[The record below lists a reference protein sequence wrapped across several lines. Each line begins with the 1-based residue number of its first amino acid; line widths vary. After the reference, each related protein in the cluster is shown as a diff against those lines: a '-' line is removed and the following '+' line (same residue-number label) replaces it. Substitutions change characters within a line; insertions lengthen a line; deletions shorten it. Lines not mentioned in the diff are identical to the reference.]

1 MDNTVKLFKI
11 WSERAC
17 PLIGDSNLSEA
28 ENTLISQL
36 QLAPK
41 IELHLHLEGAI
52 PCTDIFEIARNR
64 GLSDVAEVREKLRFR
79 GYSDFFR
86 AWFSTID
93 FLREAS
99 DFTFVVERFVER
111 LERSGVVWAEVFVS
125 PPDFEMRKKGPIAF
139 SEVLKLWLDAFD
151 RVKQSNVEVRLIVD
165 LVRLYP
171 PSNAARWLEEVIDLR
186 SGDGGERI
194 VGIGFGGPENSTPLK
209 FYKSVVRRARDEGL
223 LCVAHAGECGSARD
237 VEDAVFDLRIDRLG
251 HALGL
256 VSSDRA
262 YSQVMQNRLPIEI
275 CPSSSI
281 HTGMIEKISA
291 HPIKH
296 WFEDGCAVVIGT
308 DDPSLFK
315 TEMSMEYLH
324 LHRAFGWGNKEFQ
337 RLLANSIEASLMPRS
352 KANAFKEQ
360 INRLLPS

>member
-1 MDNTVKLFKI
+1 MGNAVNLFKI
-11 WSERAC
+11 WSDNAC
-17 PLIGDSNLSEA
+17 PLIGEPSLSKA
-28 ENTLISQL
+28 ENTLMSRL

-41 IELHLHLEGAI
+41 VELHLHLEGAI
-52 PCTDIFEIARNR
+52 PSTDLFEIARNR

-93 FLREAS
+93 FLKVAS
-99 DFTFVVERFVER
+99 DFTFVVERFVKR
-111 LERSGVVWAEVFVS
+111 LEQSGVVWAEVFVS
-125 PPDFEMRKKGPIAF
+125 PPDFEMREKAPIAF
-139 SEVLKLWLDAFD
+139 PEVLKLWLDAFD
-151 RVKQSNVEVRLIVD
+151 RIKQSNVEVRLIVD

-194 VGIGFGGPENSTPLK
+194 IGIGFGGPEDATPLSD
-209 FYKSVVRRARDEGL
+209 YRSVVRRARDQGL

-237 VEDAVFDLRIDRLG
+237 VEDAVFDLRVDRLG

-256 VSSDRA
+256 ASSNRA
-262 YSQVMQNRLPIEI
+262 YSQVLQSRLPVEV

-281 HTGMIEKISA
+281 HTGTIEQISA
-291 HPIKH
+291 HPIKR
-296 WFEDGCAVVIGT
+296 WLEDGCAVVIGT

-315 TEMSMEYLH
+315 TEVSMEYLH

-337 RLLANSIEASLMPRS
+337 RLLTNGIDASLMPSS
-352 KANAFKEQ
+352 KANIFKEQ
-360 INRLLPS
+360 INRLLSS